1 MASINPSS
9 MAKATNLNGP
19 PATLIGLLRQRL
31 HDATLSTKLLLAT
44 GFVIVPALVATV
56 AVLAYASYIDQAAYF
71 ESDLEK
77 QTKVAAESISA
88 ATLFDNRAETADIL
102 RSVFAPTTILEAQVF
117 NASGI
122 QVSSYSANGKML
134 NFMVENF
141 SAIENSTLPKAT
153 KRHIETISYR
163 GQIIGNIVVIATLQP
178 LQNRMISQLQRTI
191 FILAIFCGMAL
202 LLARSLV
209 ARVVAPVPQ
218 LAELMDHIS
227 KNQDYAA
234 RATVTSRDEIGQLAG
249 RFNGLLV
256 QIQSREADLQLE
268 LAERRSTELR
278 LAHLAATDLVTGL
291 NNRHFFYDRLREYV
305 AQTQENA
312 PSQYFGLIFIDLDNF
327 KVVNDSL
334 GHSAGDTLLAE
345 FGQRLKSLS
354 TDGDVVC
361 RVGGDEFAV
370 IVNSP
375 ATEAVLTQAAQKIM
389 RASAAP
395 MFIEGNEIT
404 VTVSIG
410 LAIFSD
416 WRLSAEA
423 LVRNADTAMY
433 SAKRAGKNTYA
444 LFSPAMTV
452 AAEQRFRIEA
462 GLRRAIERQEFS
474 LVFQPIV
481 DLQNHTV
488 VKAEA
493 LLRWRTDDRVVPPLE
508 FIAIAEETGL
518 ITTIGD
524 FVIRQACK
532 TLQTWHTLGLN
543 LSVAVNVS
551 ARQLANPQFADSVI
565 AALRQYNLPPHA
577 LEIELTESMLVTAI
591 DPARAALDT
600 LEAYGIHLSIDD
612 FGTGY
617 SSLAYLSHLAVDGIK
632 IDKSLIDELPT
643 NPENVAI
650 TKAILGMARGLGAR
664 VVAEG
669 VETIEQA
676 NALRELGCTYAQGF
690 LFSKPIDAALMQD
703 VVREMPQWG
712 RRSIAVVATDIGVR
726 LIQ

>member
-1 MASINPSS
+1 
-9 MAKATNLNGP
+9 MAKINAPIFSAVANRLNN
-19 PATLIGLLRQRL
+19 ATL
-31 HDATLSTKLLLAT
+31 ATKLLLAT
-44 GFVIVPALVATV
+44 GLVIVPALVATV
-56 AVLAYASYIDQAAYF
+56 VVLAYASYVDQRAYF
-71 ESDLEK
+71 ESDLAK

-88 ATLFDNRAETADIL
+88 ATLFENSAETIDIL
-102 RSVFAPTTILEAQVF
+102 RSLFASTTIVEAQVF
-117 NASGI
+117 NAAGE
-122 QVSSYSANGKML
+122 QVSIYHTDNKHLPTSRVSFANL
-134 NFMVENF
+134 EN
-141 SAIENSTLPKAT
+141 APLPKAT
-153 KRHIETISYR
+153 KRHIESIGYR
-163 GQIIGNIVVIATLQP
+163 GQIIGNLAVVATLEP
-178 LQNRMISQLQRTI
+178 LHNRMWIQLERTI
-191 FILAIFCGMAL
+191 FILALFCGLAL

-209 ARVVAPVPQ
+209 AKVVAPVPK
-218 LAELMDHIS
+218 LAALMDHIS
-227 KNQDYAA
+227 SNQDYAA
-234 RATVTSRDEIGQLAG
+234 RTVVTSRDEIGQLAD
-249 RFNGLLV
+249 RFNGLLE
-256 QIQSREADLQLE
+256 QIQAREADLKLE
-268 LAERRSTELR
+268 LAERRSTEFR

-291 NNRHFFYDRLREYV
+291 NNRHFFYDRLHEYV
-305 AQTQENA
+305 EQAQQNKHEQHFA
-312 PSQYFGLIFIDLDNF
+312 LIFIDIDNF

-345 FGQRLKSLS
+345 FGNRLKALFAAPA
-354 TDGDVVC
+354 VVC
-361 RVGGDEFAV
+361 RVGGDEFA
-370 IVNSP
+370 IILNAD
-375 ATEAVLTQAAQKIM
+375 ATESALELAAQKIM

-416 WRLSAEA
+416 WRQSAEA

-444 LFSPAMTV
+444 LFSPAMTA

-462 GLRRAIERQEFS
+462 GLRRALERQEFS

-481 DLQNHTV
+481 DLQNHV
-488 VKAEA
+488 VIKAEA
-493 LLRWRTDDRVVPPLE
+493 LLRWRTDERVVQPLE
-508 FIAIAEETGL
+508 FIGIAEETGL
-518 ITTIGD
+518 ITHIGD

-532 TLQTWHTLGLN
+532 TLATWHEQGLD

-551 ARQLANPQFADSVI
+551 ARQLVNPNFAESVI
-565 AALRQYNLPPHA
+565 ATLQQYNLPPHA

-632 IDKSLIDELPT
+632 IDKSLIDQIPT

-650 TKAILGMARGLGAR
+650 TKAILGMAHGLGAK

-676 NALRELGCTYAQGF
+676 NALRDLGCAYAQGY
-690 LFSKPIDAALMQD
+690 LFSRPIEAALMQE
-703 VVREMPQWG
+703 VVRKMPQ
-712 RRSIAVVATDIGVR
+712 REEVSA
-726 LIQ
+726 